1 MVASAL
7 PVSLFTLFW
16 LGVGAGVPWF
26 VPKGD
31 NRGMIQTMIGI
42 TAVLCYTFLALLLHV
57 SDEPLG
63 RTTTQER
70 DSRRHTRRMVVAAG
84 FQRRWPDDLNYWVGV
99 LRWFCV
105 LLVAFVHLVVRP
117 AMVV

>member
-42 TAVLCYTFLALLLHV
+42 TAVLCYTFWLCCYMSQMNPLVGPLLKN
-57 SDEPLG
+57 E
-63 RTTTQER
+63 TA
-70 DSRRHTRRMVVAAG
+70 VVIRG
-84 FQRRWPDDLNYWVGV
+84 EWS
-99 LRWFCV
+99 
-105 LLVAFVHLVVRP
+105 
-117 AMVV
+117 